1 MTKVEIFRKNKKV
14 VLYRATGHAEFADY
28 GEDIVCA
35 ALSVAMQ
42 MTLNGMQQVL
52 KVMPLFDINDDGFLE
67 VDMKEMDYKGKE
79 KEIDTLLESM
89 VLMIRELS
97 KEYPKNIK
105 LVEKEDIYN
114 VI

>member
-14 VLYRATGHAEFADY
+14 VHYRATGHSEFADH

-35 ALSVAMQ
+35 ALSMALQ
-42 MTLNGMQQVL
+42 LPLGGMQVVL
-52 KVMPLFDINDDGFLE
+52 KVVPLFDINPDGFLE
-67 VDMKEMDYKGKE
+67 VDLREMDCKGKE

-89 VLMIRELS
+89 YLMIRELS

-105 LVEKEDIYN
+105 LVEKEDI
-114 VI
+114 

>member
-1 MTKVEIFRKNKKV
+1 MTKVEIFRKNKRV
-14 VLYRATGHAEFADY
+14 VHYRATGHAEYADY

-35 ALSVAMQ
+35 ALSMAMQ
-42 MTLNGMQQVL
+42 LPLGGMQGVL
-52 KVMPLFDINDDGFLE
+52 RVMPLFDINSDGFLE
-67 VDMKEMDYKGKE
+67 VDMKEMDCEGKE

-105 LVEKEDIYN
+105 LVEKEDI
-114 VI
+114 